1 MSEPGFREPRIFTLE
16 EAQALL
22 PRLRPILNVLSRA
35 RAQYAEAQR
44 ELSERYHGGRG
55 NGHPVAGGEL
65 DRLHGA
71 MDDAQEHIQEAV
83 VAIIGLG
90 CELKD
95 PDRGMV
101 DFRTVRDGRVVY
113 LCWLMEEP
121 RIQFWHELEG
131 GYAGRQ
137 PLEPSE

>member
-1 MSEPGFREPRIFTLE
+1 MSDPGFFPPRIFSLD
-16 EAQALL
+16 EAEALL
-22 PRLRPILNVLSRA
+22 PQLRPILNVLSRA
-35 RAQYAEAQR
+35 RTQQAEAQR

-55 NGHPVAGGEL
+55 NGHPVPGGEL

-71 MDDAQEHIQEAV
+71 MDQAQEHIQES
-83 VAIIGLG
+83 VAAITGLG

-121 RIQFWHELEG
+121 RILFWHDLDG
-131 GYAGRQ
+131 GFAGRQ
-137 PLEPSE
+137 PL